1 VIFVTLSIGIS
12 LFGVYESVY
21 DSIRAHLSGR
31 FDLPVIAPQTPRAPK
46 ITLSTRIDVSLRVML
61 DEHCQFAQC
70 GREHI
75 VSESLRRTFQ
85 QDAEFQAWRKRAAK
99 PIVADLLRSNVMM
112 KAGAAP
118 LARIFLAEDNPADVY
133 LIEQALREHGV
144 AFDLEVAEDGKQA
157 LRFLRSDATVSEAS
171 HPGLILLDLN
181 LPQHDGTEILRCI
194 RQSRLLA
201 AVPVVVFTSSDSPK
215 DRHLAMQSGATRYFR
230 KPSSLK
236 EFLAIGATLKEL
248 LRGQPDPEDPS

>member
-1 VIFVTLSIGIS
+1 MTAG
-12 LFGVYESVY
+12 
-21 DSIRAHLSGR
+21 
-31 FDLPVIAPQTPRAPK
+31 IAP
-46 ITLSTRIDVSLRVML
+46 
-61 DEHCQFAQC
+61 
-70 GREHI
+70 
-75 VSESLRRTFQ
+75 
-85 QDAEFQAWRKRAAK
+85 
-99 PIVADLLRSNVMM
+99 LL
-112 KAGAAP
+112 
-118 LARIFLAEDNPADVY
+118 RIFLVEDNPADVY
-133 LIEQALREHGV
+133 LIEQALREQGI
-144 AFDLEVAEDGKQA
+144 AFNLEVAVDGKQA
-157 LRFLRSDATVSEAS
+157 LLFLQGGAHVSEAS
-171 HPGLILLDLN
+171 RPALILLDLN